1 MKKRKDATTNQPYY
15 IVISGQLIFVSE
27 AVYRTIRQDEW
38 RIAKQ
43 EERTRKCRDEHGNRC
58 KKKCADCPFFQSG
71 AHLSLERMIE
81 DGHEPADSHDIL
93 SILMKRELIA
103 ALQSELSLL
112 DESSRK
118 ILLLFGEGMSERQIA
133 EQTGIPR
140 KTINYRK
147 NKLLQHLRDKLSSY
161 L

>member
-1 MKKRKDATTNQPYY
+1 MKRKEVVTTNQPNY
-15 IVISGQLIFVSE
+15 IVIGGQQIFVSE

-43 EERTRKCRDEHGNRC
+43 DERTRKCRDEHGSRC

-103 ALQSELSLL
+103 ALHSELAQL
-112 DESSRK
+112 DECSRK

-147 NKLLQHLRDKLSSY
+147 NKLLRHLREKLNSY
-161 L
+161 I